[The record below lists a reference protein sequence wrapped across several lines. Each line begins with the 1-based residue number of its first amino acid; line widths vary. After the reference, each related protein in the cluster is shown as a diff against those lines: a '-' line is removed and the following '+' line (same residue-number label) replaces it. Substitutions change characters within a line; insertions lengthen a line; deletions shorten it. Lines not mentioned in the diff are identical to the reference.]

1 MNKYDCIV
9 IGAGPAG
16 ISACIYLQRS
26 KLKVLLIERS
36 TPGGRMLQASE
47 ISNYAGMND
56 SGINIA
62 TKMFEMLDLSKI
74 DFVIEDVL
82 NVKKDN
88 EILVETNLNTYVCD
102 KLIVATGFVNKTLP
116 NTNETEF
123 VGRGVSYCALC
134 DAPLVK
140 NKEILAYANSKKS
153 IDEITYLSTLA
164 KKVYLITNNSSV
176 DVENIEV
183 INNAV
188 IKRFNGTFRLN
199 SVTIEKENQEIDLPA
214 SMAFIFNGYQPGT
227 SFLKSLEVT
236 NNFGLIDVDQNY
248 ETKVKNIYAI
258 GDVNNRKIKQV
269 ATAVGDG
276 AYVASLIIK

>member
-164 KKVYLITNNSSV
+164 KKVYLITNNTSV

-227 SFLKSLEVT
+227 NFLRSLNVT

>member
-47 ISNYAGMND
+47 ISNYAGISD

-62 TKMFEMLDLSKI
+62 TKMFEMLDLTKI

-82 NVKKDN
+82 NVVKQE
-88 EILVETNLNTYVCD
+88 EILVETNQNKYLCD
-102 KLIVATGFVNKTLP
+102 KLIVATGFVNKAIP
-116 NTNETEF
+116 NTNEQDF
-123 VGRGVSYCALC
+123 VGRGISYCALC

-140 NKEILAYANSKKS
+140 NKDILAYANSKKS
-153 IDEITYLSTLA
+153 IDEIIYLSTLA
-164 KKVYLITNNSSV
+164 NKIYLITNNTSV
-176 DVENIEV
+176 NVENIEV
-183 INNAV
+183 INNAT
-188 IKRFNGTFRLN
+188 IKKFNGTFKLN
-199 SVTIEKENQEIDLPA
+199 SVTIEKDGQECELPV

-227 SFLKSLEVT
+227 TFLKNLNLT
-236 NNFGLIDVDQNY
+236 NNIGLIEVDQNY
-248 ETKVKNIYAI
+248 ETKLKNIYAI

-276 AYVASLIIK
+276 AYVSSLIIK